1 MLRNKKREKKIKQ
14 YIEKKC
20 QDDWTVI
27 TRYNIDSPVCYKLIN
42 SNNNN
47 NNNNNNIII
56 ININYNL

>member
-1 MLRNKKREKKIKQ
+1 MNFYKQKKRKKIKQ

-47 NNNNNNIII
+47 NNNNIII